1 MTFKRMFRYMAVVLV
16 ILQLL
21 AVSVYAV
28 PQATT
33 SIGSEELPYESYTY
47 WQEFGSEKKTAVY
60 CKPMYKVKTVI
71 NADSIGVDEIE
82 EISDICSDNEGRL
95 YVLDCKASIVYV
107 LDSEYRLVSKIDNV
121 SYKGNK
127 QSFIDAKGIFV
138 KDGYIYISDTE
149 NNRVLIFD
157 IKGNVKKIVS
167 KPDSKLIPDDFKY
180 RPIKVAVDSKNYMYI
195 ACDGSYYGALV
206 YSPDME
212 FLGFYGANTV
222 KATVLDVLQNIADK
236 LFSNDT
242 KKESSVL
249 ALPYQ
254 FTDMVVGSDDFIY
267 TATGKTGG
275 DNSPT
280 GQISMMNPG
289 GKNILKGEEINYLD
303 NEVGVYK
310 GVVMSQDVAGIDVD
324 SDGFFYLIDSTLG
337 RVFWYDAENNPIC
350 VFGGSLYDDNQKGTF
365 SSPNAI
371 AVSGT
376 DVAVSDAIKDT
387 VTVFEITEYGSAV
400 RNAQLKT
407 LNDDFETTI
416 DDWNSIIDA
425 DKNNQLAYRGIA
437 KAYYTV
443 GENEKAL
450 EYAKLGADRDTYS
463 SAFEKTRQ
471 SFLEK
476 WFSIIFVAI
485 ILFFIVIVV
494 VSIKLTKRKKEI
506 IKNTK
511 IKVFL
516 SSVIH
521 PVESFRLVK
530 EKKQG
535 SVIIAF
541 IVLAVF
547 YILSAISDTA
557 NGFAF
562 NYFDAASYNS
572 FYIFLGTAGLVLLW
586 TVSNWLVC
594 VLMGGIGKLK
604 EIFIVTVYGLI
615 PTVLGTL
622 TGLIL
627 SHILVPDEF
636 VFVTILQT
644 VCVLYSVFMI
654 VVGLMRIHDFEFGK
668 FLFTTILTFIAMIIV
683 VFLIFLMFLL
693 TQQLVGWIQTLFIEI
708 KYR

>member
-1 MTFKRMFRYMAVVLV
+1 MTFKRMLRYMAVVLI

-21 AVSVYAV
+21 AVSVHAV

-33 SIGSEELPYESYTY
+33 SVGSEELPYESYTY

-71 NADSIGVDEIE
+71 NADSIGVNEIE

-95 YVLDCKASIVYV
+95 YLLDCKASIVYV
-107 LDSEYRLVSKIDNV
+107 LDKEYHLISKIDNV
-121 SYKGNK
+121 SYKGKK

-138 KDGYIYISDTE
+138 KDGFIYISDTE

-157 IKGNVKKIVS
+157 IKGKVKKIVS
-167 KPDSKLIPDDFKY
+167 EPDSKLIPDDFKY
-180 RPIKVAVDSKNYMYI
+180 RPIKVAVDSKNFMYI

-275 DNSPT
+275 DNPST

-289 GKNILKGEEINYLD
+289 GKNILKGEDINYLD
-303 NEVGVYK
+303 NEVGIYK

-337 RVFWYDAENNPIC
+337 RVFWYDTENNPIC
-350 VFGGSLYDDNQKGTF
+350 VFGGSLYADNQKGTF

-371 AVSGT
+371 ALSGT
-376 DVAVSDAIKDT
+376 DVAVSDALKDS

-400 RNAQLKT
+400 RKAQLKT
-407 LNDDFETTI
+407 LCDDFETTI
-416 DDWNSIIDA
+416 DDWESIIKE

-437 KAYYTV
+437 KGYYTV
-443 GENEKAL
+443 GENKKAL

-463 SAFEKTRQ
+463 SAFEKIRQ

-485 ILFFIVIVV
+485 ILFLAVIVIV
-494 VSIKLTKRKKEI
+494 SMKLRKRKKEI

-511 IKVFL
+511 IKVFF
-516 SSVIH
+516 SSIIH

-535 SVIIAF
+535 SVIIAT
-541 IVLAVF
+541 IVLAIF

-562 NYFDAASYNS
+562 NYFDAANYNS
-572 FYIFLGTAGLVLLW
+572 FYIFLSTAGLVLLW

-615 PTVLGTL
+615 PTVLGTF

-654 VVGLMRIHDFEFGK
+654 IVGLMRIHDFEFGK
-668 FLFTTILTFIAMIIV
+668 FLFTTFLTFIAMIIV